1 MVADETGG
9 GARVGQVASGE
20 AAGRRVVEPFS
31 RCYPRRSNGDA
42 GGGAFTERTRG
53 GDADDAGR
61 AGDAGERVGEGENA
75 RARRAYL
82 VFASQSSSMVF
93 PECATSINMVV
104 AWAHRRRGEAYWE
117 GTIADSTESSRR
129 PLPRAETRAR
139 VHAALDDRITRRRCA
154 RRGETT
160 Q

>member
-9 GARVGQVASGE
+9 GARVGRVASGE

-61 AGDAGERVGEGENA
+61 TGDAGERAGEGEDA

-93 PECATSINMVV
+93 PECATSINMVL
-104 AWAHRRRGEAYWE
+104 AWAHWRRGEA
-117 GTIADSTESSRR
+117 
-129 PLPRAETRAR
+129 
-139 VHAALDDRITRRRCA
+139 
-154 RRGETT
+154 
-160 Q
+160 